1 MGSGGNKGQ
10 ANAGSINF
18 GGSIG
23 TLPLPPNDS
32 SCRIV
37 GSSTPT
43 QARRKPRRTYCSHY
57 GIAQHCRRSNGH
69 CCDGTKTQTARPKSE
84 QTQNE
89 IITLK
94 QATMKEDN
102 MMSYEMYEDF
112 KETMVKAIKTELSAK
127 HNQSTD
133 TDLPQRIEQIVHSEQ
148 EQQRAII
155 TQLAERL
162 ESIERSNANT
172 HNGIDNLQTS
182 VEAIEIPAE
191 LLPRIVQHR
200 ISLAIESKGVFW
212 TMIGMMT
219 AIVLLCTMLYWT
231 AKPNYHRIDNDLKY
245 RYIKMK
251 GEATP
256 DRIAEL
262 EELFELEPRQR
273 QNPRNEKRCRR
284 I

>member
-1 MGSGGNKGQ
+1 
-10 ANAGSINF
+10 
-18 GGSIG
+18 
-23 TLPLPPNDS
+23 
-32 SCRIV
+32 
-37 GSSTPT
+37 
-43 QARRKPRRTYCSHY
+43 
-57 GIAQHCRRSNGH
+57 
-69 CCDGTKTQTARPKSE
+69 
-84 QTQNE
+84 
-89 IITLK
+89 
-94 QATMKEDN
+94 MKEDN

-155 TQLAERL
+155 TQLAGRL
-162 ESIERSNANT
+162 ESIEQSNIKTQA
-172 HNGIDNLQTS
+172 GIDALQAS
-182 VEAIEIPAE
+182 VDAIEIPTE
-191 LLPRIVQHR
+191 LPPKIVQHR

-212 TMIGMMT
+212 VMTGMMS

-231 AKPNYHRIDNDLKY
+231 AKPNYDRIDNDLKY

-262 EELFELEPRQR
+262 EELFELHRDAAKIREMKKDVEAFEKVVKQKAMHDEQVRL
-273 QNPRNEKRCRR
+273 NEQAAKHFEQQLKR
-284 I
+284 IKAD

>member
-1 MGSGGNKGQ
+1 
-10 ANAGSINF
+10 
-18 GGSIG
+18 
-23 TLPLPPNDS
+23 
-32 SCRIV
+32 
-37 GSSTPT
+37 
-43 QARRKPRRTYCSHY
+43 
-57 GIAQHCRRSNGH
+57 
-69 CCDGTKTQTARPKSE
+69 
-84 QTQNE
+84 
-89 IITLK
+89 
-94 QATMKEDN
+94 MKEDN

-148 EQQRAII
+148 ERHRTII
-155 TQLAERL
+155 TQLAGRL
-162 ESIERSNANT
+162 ESIEQSNIKTQA
-172 HNGIDNLQTS
+172 GIDALQAS
-182 VEAIEIPAE
+182 VDAIEIPTE
-191 LLPRIVQHR
+191 LPPKIVQHR

-231 AKPNYHRIDNDLKY
+231 AKPNYDRIDNDLKY

-262 EELFELEPRQR
+262 EELFELHRDAAKIREMKKDVEAFEKVVKQKAMHDEQVRL
-273 QNPRNEKRCRR
+273 NEQAAKHFEQQLKR
-284 I
+284 IKAD